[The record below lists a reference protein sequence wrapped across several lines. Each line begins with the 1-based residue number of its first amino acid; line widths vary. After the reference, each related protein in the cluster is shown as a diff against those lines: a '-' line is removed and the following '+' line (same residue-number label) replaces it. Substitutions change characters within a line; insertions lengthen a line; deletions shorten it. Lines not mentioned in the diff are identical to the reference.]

1 MRLTILPAAA
11 LTIAISTADAQSP
24 APCDVD
30 NGGLALP
37 AGFCAKLVGQE
48 LGPVRHLA
56 IAPNGDV
63 IAAQS
68 GRRDGGGGGLLLL
81 RDTDGDGM
89 LNIVSLLSEMGGTG
103 VVLAEDAIYFSPND
117 RVLRI
122 PFRAGDDRPSGPA
135 EIIVSELPTG
145 GHAAKTVALGSGEDL
160 YVNFG
165 SLTNSCQEQN
175 RQANSPGHAPCTE
188 LETRAG
194 IWRFD
199 ARRIGQTPR
208 DGVRHATGLRNAAAI
223 AIEPTTG
230 VLWGAVHG
238 RDQLAQN
245 WGYAAE
251 DSEEN
256 PAEEFGPLAAGADFG
271 WPYCYF
277 DPRQGKKVLN
287 PEYGGNGSEVG
298 DCDTLTE
305 PAIGFPAHWAPIA
318 TAFYTG
324 SQFPPEYRSGAF
336 ISFHGSWNRAPS
348 PQAGFRI
355 VFAPFENGVA
365 TGTYETFAAPA
376 GAHDSIRFTGVAVGP
391 DGSLYVGADRE
402 GKIWRISA
410 RKGGGS

>member
-1 MRLTILPAAA
+1 MRLTILALAA
-11 LTIAISTADAQSP
+11 LTISISAASGQSP
-24 APCDVD
+24 PPCDED
-30 NGGLALP
+30 NGGLTLP
-37 AGFCAKLVGQE
+37 DGFCAKLVGQD

-56 IAPNGDV
+56 VAPNGDV
-63 IAAQS
+63 IAARS
-68 GRRDGGGGGLLLL
+68 GRRDGSGGGLLLL

-89 LNIVSLLSEMGGTG
+89 LDIVSLLSEMGGTG

-122 PFRAGDDRPSGPA
+122 PMHFGDDHPAGPA
-135 EIIVSELPTG
+135 ETIVRDLPTG
-145 GHAAKTVALGSGEDL
+145 GHAAKTVALGSGGVL
-160 YVNFG
+160 FVNVG
-165 SLTNSCQEQN
+165 SLTNSCQVQN
-175 RQANSPGHAPCTE
+175 RQANSPGHDPCTE

-199 ARRIGQTPR
+199 ARRVGQTQS
-208 DGVRHATGLRNAAAI
+208 DGVRHATGLRNAEAI

-245 WGYAAE
+245 WGYTAE

-277 DPRQGKKVLN
+277 DPRQGKKLLN
-287 PEYGGNGSEVG
+287 PEYGGTGSEVG
-298 DCDTLTE
+298 DCDTRTQ

-324 SQFPPEYRSGAF
+324 SQFPSAYRNGAF
-336 ISFHGSWNRAPS
+336 ITFHGSWNRAPS
-348 PQAGFRI
+348 PQAGFRV
-355 VFAPFENGVA
+355 VFAPFTEGVA
-365 TGTYETFAAPA
+365 TGRFETFAAPS

-391 DGSLYVGADRE
+391 DGSLYLSADRE
-402 GKIWRISA
+402 GKIWRVST
-410 RKGGGS
+410 RKGDGS